1 MKKASQ
7 IQIEAGST
15 VSIPVGTKIKTKD
28 GEIKAERPFT
38 VTVRDVEFTRAGN
51 CKVTW
56 RGHRSLKTAII
67 KLS

>member
-28 GEIKAERPFT
+28 GEIKAERSFT
-38 VTVRDVEFTRAGN
+38 VTVQDVEYTRAGN
-51 CKVTW
+51 AKVTW
-56 RGHRSLKTAII
+56 RGHRSHKTAII
-67 KLS
+67 KM